1 MATIT
6 IQEILGSDNI
16 ALSRPVINS
25 NTIILKD
32 AVNTI
37 ETYLNTTPVGG
48 ELSIGKITINIG
60 SNIVTDV
67 NFVNQTSARIEGN
80 LQVLKSLTIE
90 EACNLN
96 NNLIV
101 KNNTTI
107 ERNSS
112 IINYLDIQTRTTF
125 EDVVNIDINDTV
137 ITVDEAI
144 LAPIDVKDYGTT
156 TKQGKNVLNIDLL
169 GAGTETTPILQIG
182 NGDVGQLLFVKFPI
196 APVASDTYEID
207 NSNFDPIYTS
217 GVKFTGTGDMMKKTS
232 ILLVYT
238 ATGWFVL
245 NTTGPSGLSVII

>member
-6 IQEILGSDNI
+6 IQEMLGGDNI

-25 NTIILKD
+25 NFNILKD
-32 AVNTI
+32 AINTV
-37 ETYLNTTPVGG
+37 ENYLNTSPVGG
-48 ELSIGKITINIG
+48 ELTVGKITVNIG
-60 SNIVTDV
+60 SNVVTDV

-107 ERNSS
+107 ERNNST
-112 IINYLDIQTRTTF
+112 INYFNVQTRAKF
-125 EDVVNIDINDTV
+125 DDVINIDINDTV
-137 ITVDEAI
+137 ITVDEAVA
-144 LAPIDVKDYGTT
+144 APINVTDYGTT
-156 TKQGKNVLNIDLL
+156 SKQGKNVLNIDLL

-182 NGDVGQLLFVKFPI
+182 DGDVGQLLFIRFPI
-196 APVASDTYEID
+196 APVGTDTYELD

-217 GVKFTGTGDMMKKTS
+217 GVKFTGTGEVMKKTS
-232 ILLVYT
+232 VLLSYT
-238 ATGWFVL
+238 SAGWFVL
-245 NTTGPSGLSVII
+245 NVTGPSGLSTII